1 MGVDPAAHARLIGF
15 VMAQCRVRER
25 FRAAD
30 ADDIAGE
37 LGLALVVAAA
47 NHRPEL
53 GRFSTYAV
61 ACLRPVALVGREG
74 ERHPLRMRARRV
86 RWRRR
91 RWWEEGDVDR
101 VVRVSLFSELGRR
114 FAHDSPLFATQPA
127 AADVAAARLDPRLP
141 APVAAAMRD
150 VLGAREAEVLE
161 RRHGLG
167 RFHPHTLDEVGRA
180 LGITKER
187 ARQLQERAHKKLRDR
202 LGETCP
208 GGLDADA

>member
-1 MGVDPAAHARLIGF
+1 MGVDPAAHVRLIGF

-25 FRAAD
+25 FRPAD

-61 ACLRPVALVGREG
+61 ACLRPVALAGG
-74 ERHPLRMRARRV
+74 QQGGRHPLRMRARRV

-91 RWWEEGDVDR
+91 WWEEGDVGR
-101 VVRVSLFSELGRR
+101 VVRAKFFSELGRR

-127 AADVAAARLDPRLP
+127 AADVAAARLDPKVP

-150 VLGAREAEVLE
+150 VLDCREAEVLE

-187 ARQLQERAHKKLRDR
+187 ARQIQERAHKKLRDR